1 MPKIVDHDQRRL
13 ELVDATW
20 RVIAERG
27 LDAAT
32 MRDIAAEAGFA
43 NGALKPYFASKD
55 RLLDFAFEHVFAQ
68 TNRRMESATAG
79 LSGRAA
85 LRAYCHE
92 ILPLDED
99 RLAEARVA
107 IAFWQKALRD
117 PAKAALHERSMELW
131 RASMAGFLRDEEHEQ
146 ASPDEHAAEGPDV
159 RVGAIMDL
167 VLGAQITAT
176 LSPAHHSPGQLVE
189 QLDCLLDGIL
199 GDARTQ
205 ARTESAAGA
214 A

>member
-32 MRDIAAEAGFA
+32 MREIASAAGFA
-43 NGALKPYFASKD
+43 NGALKPYFTSKD
-55 RLLDFAFEHVFAQ
+55 GLLDFAFEHVFAR
-68 TNRRMESATAG
+68 TNRRMEAATAG

-92 ILPLDED
+92 ILPLDDD

-107 IAFWQKALRD
+107 IAFWSKAVRD
-117 PAKAALHERSMELW
+117 PEKAALHERSMDQW
-131 RASMAGFLRDEEHEQ
+131 RSALADLLRGAGF
-146 ASPDEHAAEGPDV
+146 SGGAAELDSA
-159 RVGAIMDL
+159 VGAVMDL

-176 LSPAHHSPGQLVE
+176 LSPARHGAGQLVA
-189 QLDCLLDGIL
+189 QLDLLLDAFL
-199 GDARTQ
+199 REEQ
-205 ARTESAAGA
+205 S
-214 A
+214 

>member
-43 NGALKPYFASKD
+43 NGALKPYFPTKD
-55 RLLDFAFEHVFAQ
+55 RLLDFAFEHIFAQ
-68 TNRRMESATAG
+68 TNRRMEAATAG

-92 ILPLDED
+92 ILPLDAEK
-99 RLAEARVA
+99 LAEARVA

-117 PAKAALHERSMELW
+117 PAKTALHERSMEQW
-131 RASMAGFLRDEEHEQ
+131 RSSIAGFLREEGADVQ
-146 ASPDEHAAEGPDV
+146 AAEAH
-159 RVGAIMDL
+159 VGAIMDL

-176 LSPAHHSPGQLVE
+176 LSPGHHSAEQLVA
-189 QLDCLLDGIL
+189 QLDCLLEGIL
-199 GDARTQ
+199 G
-205 ARTESAAGA
+205 GA
-214 A
+214 S

>member
-1 MPKIVDHDQRRL
+1 MPKIVNHDQRRL

-20 RVIAERG
+20 RIIAERG

-43 NGALKPYFASKD
+43 NGALKPYFATKD
-55 RLLDFAFEHVFAQ
+55 RLLDFAFEHIFAQ
-68 TNRRMESATAG
+68 TNRRMEAATAG
-79 LSGRAA
+79 LFGRAA

-92 ILPLDED
+92 ILPLDDEK
-99 RLAEARVA
+99 LAEARVA

-117 PAKAALHERSMELW
+117 PAKTALHERSMEQW
-131 RASMAGFLRDEEHEQ
+131 RSAMAGFLRNE
-146 ASPDEHAAEGPDV
+146 AEGTGGDAGSGGEAALEAH
-159 RVGAIMDL
+159 VGAIMDL

-176 LSPAHHSPGQLVE
+176 LSPAHHSPGQLVA

-199 GDARTQ
+199 G
-205 ARTESAAGA
+205 SAS
-214 A
+214 

>member
-43 NGALKPYFASKD
+43 NGALKPYFPTKD
-55 RLLDFAFEHVFAQ
+55 RLLDFAFEHIFAQ
-68 TNRRMESATAG
+68 TNRRMEAATAG

-92 ILPLDED
+92 ILPLDAD

-117 PAKAALHERSMELW
+117 PAKAALHERSMEQW
-131 RASMAGFLRDEEHEQ
+131 RSSIAGFLCEEGADGRARESH
-146 ASPDEHAAEGPDV
+146 
-159 RVGAIMDL
+159 VGAIMDL

-176 LSPAHHSPGQLVE
+176 LSPAHHSPAQLVA
-189 QLDCLLDGIL
+189 QLDCLLEGIL
-199 GDARTQ
+199 GS
-205 ARTESAAGA
+205 ES
-214 A
+214 

>member
-55 RLLDFAFEHVFAQ
+55 RLLDFAFEHIFAQ
-68 TNRRMESATAG
+68 TNRRMEAATAG
-79 LSGRAA
+79 LSGRSA

-92 ILPLDED
+92 ILPLDAD

-117 PAKAALHERSMELW
+117 PAKTALHERSMEQW
-131 RASMAGFLRDEEHEQ
+131 RASIAGFLREEGADPEATGAH
-146 ASPDEHAAEGPDV
+146 
-159 RVGAIMDL
+159 VGAIMDL

-176 LSPAHHSPGQLVE
+176 LSPAHHSAGQLVA

-199 GDARTQ
+199 G
-205 ARTESAAGA
+205 GA
-214 A
+214 P